1 LAVSFGFCQANQGAS
16 KMPRMVKRS
25 NGQLQDAAGHAVG
38 KLNITEDEVS
48 EPESESPGSGTDFV
62 RIGGIM

>member
-1 LAVSFGFCQANQGAS
+1 
-16 KMPRMVKRS
+16 MPRMVKRS